1 MESEFFW
8 ISIPVCDRRKVYV
21 QYSQY
26 ILSVGCSVVVEE
38 SGDVA
43 EEEEEEVEVG
53 SVEEDTGTL
62 VEEEEVSADS
72 EAMEGRG

>member
-1 MESEFFW
+1 MPM
-8 ISIPVCDRRKVYV
+8 PVSDRRKMCV

-43 EEEEEEVEVG
+43 VETDA
-53 SVEEDTGTL
+53 SSDTIGA
-62 VEEEEVSADS
+62 SALTF
-72 EAMEGRG
+72 

>member
-1 MESEFFW
+1 MKERTKL
-8 ISIPVCDRRKVYV
+8 CV

-43 EEEEEEVEVG
+43 VETDASSDTVDLC
-53 SVEEDTGTL
+53 SPVEQIYSYTQ
-62 VEEEEVSADS
+62 S
-72 EAMEGRG
+72 EQSSLPVFWYARTV